1 MICLS
6 KNLNDEYVNMF
17 AKGANLPVTDYYDD
31 LPATPVVIRSL
42 AKADILK
49 YRKENNLPFYYM
61 DTGYTGGHEKV
72 TKEDLKPIH
81 RIVYNDLQLNDI
93 VERPSDR
100 WKKFG
105 HNINNRRTN
114 GKYILIVPPSDKPCR
129 YYNIDVNKW
138 IPEVRKLIRQH
149 TDRPIKVRLK
159 KSRQYRRRV
168 KPLYAD
174 LQDCHALVT
183 YQSIAAI
190 ESILFGVPAFT
201 LAPCAAD
208 PVADKD
214 LSQLDNPTVQDRDKI
229 HKWAHHLAYG
239 QFHVNEL
246 KDGTAWRILH
256 AG

>member
-1 MICLS
+1 ML
-6 KNLNDEYVNMF
+6 
-17 AKGANLPVTDYYDD
+17 AKGANLSVTDYHND
-31 LPATPVVIRSL
+31 LPITPVVIRSL

-81 RIVYNDLQLNDI
+81 RIVYNDLQLNSI

>member
-6 KNLNDEYVNMF
+6 KNRQDVYVNML
-17 AKGANLPVTDYYDD
+17 AKGANLQVTDYHDD
-31 LPATPVVIRSL
+31 LPSTPVVIRSL
-42 AKADILK
+42 AKANILR
-49 YRKENNLPFYYM
+49 YRKENGLPFYYM

-81 RIVYNDLQLNDI
+81 RIVYNDLQLSEI
-93 VERPSDR
+93 KERSSDR

-138 IPEVRKLIRQH
+138 IPEVREQIRKY

-159 KSRQYRRRV
+159 KSRQYRRKV

-190 ESILFGVPAFT
+190 ESILYGVPAFT

-239 QFHVNEL
+239 QFHINEI
-246 KDGTAWRILH
+246 KDGTAWRIVN

>member
-6 KNLNDEYVNMF
+6 KNRQDVYINML
-17 AKGANLPVTDYYDD
+17 AKGANLSVTDYHND
-31 LPATPVVIRSL
+31 LPITPVVIRSL

-81 RIVYNDLQLNDI
+81 RIVYNDLQLNSI

>member
-1 MICLS
+1 ML
-6 KNLNDEYVNMF
+6 
-17 AKGANLPVTDYYDD
+17 AKGANLSITDYHND
-31 LPATPVVIRSL
+31 LPITPVVIRSL

-81 RIVYNDLQLNDI
+81 RIVYNDLQLSEI

-246 KDGTAWRILH
+246 KDGSAWRILH
-256 AG
+256 A

>member
-6 KNLNDEYVNMF
+6 KNRKDVYINML
-17 AKGANLPVTDYYDD
+17 AKGANLQVTDYHDD
-31 LPATPVVIRSL
+31 LPSTPVVIRSL

-49 YRKENNLPFYYM
+49 YRKENGLPFYYM

-81 RIVYNDLQLNDI
+81 RIVYNDLQLSEI
-93 VERPSDR
+93 KERPSDR

-138 IPEVRKLIRQH
+138 IPEVRKLIRQY

-190 ESILFGVPAFT
+190 ESILYGVPAFT

-239 QFHVNEL
+239 QFHINEI
-246 KDGTAWRILH
+246 KDGTAWRIVN

>member
-1 MICLS
+1 ML
-6 KNLNDEYVNMF
+6 
-17 AKGANLPVTDYYDD
+17 AKGANLPVTDYHDD

-61 DTGYTGGHEKV
+61 DTGYTGGHEIV

-81 RIVYNDLQLNDI
+81 RIVYNDLQLGEI
-93 VERPSDR
+93 TPRPDDR
-100 WKKFG
+100 WKKFK
-105 HNINNRRTN
+105 HNINDRRTN
-114 GKYILIVPPSDKPCR
+114 GKYILIVPPSDKPCK
-129 YYNIDVNKW
+129 YYNINVDTW
-138 IPEVRKLIRQH
+138 IPEVKKEIRKY
-149 TDRPIKVRLK
+149 TDRPIKIRLK
-159 KSRQYRRRV
+159 KSRQYRRKI
-168 KPLYAD
+168 KPIYAD

-190 ESILFGVPAFT
+190 ESILYGVPAFT

-214 LSQLDNPTVQDRDKI
+214 LSQLEEPTVQDRDKI

-239 QFHVNEL
+239 QFHIDEM
-246 KDGTAWRILH
+246 KTGTAYRILTNENS
-256 AG
+256 